1 MVSAPAKPEAKAKKR
16 KKKDIR
22 GKESA
27 EDGIKLKKLRRG
39 IEMPVD
45 EGEEY

>member
-1 MVSAPAKPEAKAKKR
+1 LVSAPAKPEAKAKKR
-16 KKKDIR
+16 KKKGIR

-39 IEMPVD
+39 IEVPVD
-45 EGEEY
+45 EEEY